1 MYHSLETDEMFAHY
15 DDVKRILFIQYY
27 RAASAEVTRQA
38 YQWLREISTQITDI
52 RGCVYDFRK
61 VRHFRPDNQS
71 AVTEESTALNQ
82 DFDFSSVPVA
92 IVVDNMYQEQMVKKT
107 LSSTPQVER
116 KTIVYTFPEAFQF
129 FRDFHE
135 NINTPPLEYGQFEFD
150 SDGAT
155 VNYDPHTG
163 ITRIMYY
170 GFVTP
175 QTTSDVYSKM
185 IENVGIAGL
194 ESVRAGFFDFRHVS
208 QFDNSNMRVVQRNS
222 SNMNVSYDMSHIAV
236 ALIVEGLFQ
245 DRMVRTAMKV
255 TPQEERKRVVQSY
268 KEAQEFTNE
277 FHAKLEEKR

>member
-15 DDVKRILFIQYY
+15 DGVKQILFIQYY
-27 RAASAEVTRQA
+27 RAASAEVTHQA
-38 YQWLREISTQITDI
+38 YQWIRDISTKLTDI

-71 AVTEESTALNQ
+71 AVTKESEAINEEL
-82 DFDFSSVPVA
+82 DFSSVPVA

-107 LSSTPQVER
+107 LSNTPQTER

-129 FRDFHE
+129 FRDFHDKHD
-135 NINTPPLEYGQFEFD
+135 TPPLEYGKFDFD
-150 SDGAT
+150 SDGASVT
-155 VNYDPHTG
+155 FDPETQ
-163 ITRIMYY
+163 IMRIMYY
-170 GFVTP
+170 GVVTP

-185 IENVGIAGL
+185 IENVGIAKV
-194 ESVRAGFFDFRHVS
+194 ENVRAGFFDFRHVS

-236 ALIVEGLFQ
+236 ALVVEGLFQ

-268 KEAQEFTNE
+268 KQAHEFTNE
-277 FHAKLEEKR
+277 FHTKLQEKR